1 MFGAKRQPE
10 QKPEDYTKWQEDFG
24 FLNLILNRKKNI
36 TKQYVINV
44 YSNQKSETDYMTDDE
59 LEPIIENIVKECIE
73 QIGKTYQDFLI
84 KKYFGTFENLISYIS
99 EDVYVDIIT
108 DAINRNIGKIKSGL
122 QKKIINNLS
131 NLNINK

>member
-1 MFGAKRQPE
+1 MFGAKRQLE

-59 LEPIIENIVKECIE
+59 LEPIIENIVKECRKCGSAAR
-73 QIGKTYQDFLI
+73 GKVLFLLVVAFHKFTI
-84 KKYFGTFENLISYIS
+84 DCVGVN
-99 EDVYVDIIT
+99 
-108 DAINRNIGKIKSGL
+108 A
-122 QKKIINNLS
+122 
-131 NLNINK
+131 